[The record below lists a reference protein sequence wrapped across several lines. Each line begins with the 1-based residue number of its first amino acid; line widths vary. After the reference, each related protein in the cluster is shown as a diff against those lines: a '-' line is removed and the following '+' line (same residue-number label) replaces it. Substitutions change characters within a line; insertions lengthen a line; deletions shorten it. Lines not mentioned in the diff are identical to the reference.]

1 MRSSIQHAHVALQRH
16 PALTEVRTPV
26 EIKGGVEIAATI
38 SVSLPSR
45 FRADGKTP
53 NGIRATEPCW
63 FVFSDGWPFAAP
75 KVWLREGFPLNLP
88 HINPHQMGERVNP
101 CLFEGSSDELL
112 QHLGLDGIVDQ
123 LSEWLTKAA
132 AAQLINLEQGW
143 EPTRRDSISSVIVF
157 SAEEAI
163 EKTPLDGSFLVT
175 QGLYFAHASGLLAF
189 AHDGLA
195 ATPPVFSIDNRESGV
210 DYAAGKL
217 PIVFARGVDDIG
229 RPKEVSFYAP
239 ENVNDLR
246 SLLNKAELV
255 GASSENLS
263 KLLKAF
269 AQEQLLQ
276 NEWKE
281 GVTAIVVLLVHR
293 PANLIGAPGRNVE
306 MLPYVVRF
314 SGAFHDLIS
323 EACPAYHSH
332 RVSPELLSMASGRV
346 KTSQKV
352 KIVMLGCGSLGS
364 KIALHLGRSG
374 IGNIA
379 FVDNEAMYPHN
390 GARHALIPPRTSF
403 SYPSKAI
410 MMERALNE
418 LGHTDCMAYEINAK
432 VPLLDCSRGD
442 DVFGQDEAVIID
454 TTASLSVA
462 AVSVIS
468 PSLSNAKAARR
479 LLQAGMYAQGKVTY
493 LLSEGVNRGVM
504 ACDLT
509 AHLFEMCR
517 HSSLLRRSL
526 EGNGPSLTS
535 IFVGDNCRSLTMPMA
550 DSKVSRAAALIS
562 SQIES
567 WLADGLP
574 ESGQLCIGIED
585 DAGVGMTWIR
595 EQLAPTMELIPAN
608 TDAQNWKVRV
618 LSSVVKSIDEA
629 ARHWDGSETGGAL
642 IGHISES
649 TRTIIVA
656 GLIDAP
662 TDSVRAPT
670 TFTLGVIGLSS
681 ALKAAYDQSIGYL
694 HYIGT
699 WHSHPMGGRHSG
711 IDQATLG
718 SIAQDFQGIPAVS
731 LVWRPEGFAVEVV
744 QF

>member
-1 MRSSIQHAHVALQRH
+1 MTSSIQDAYLVLQRH
-16 PALTEVRTPV
+16 PALTEVRAPV
-26 EIKGGVEIAATI
+26 EIEGGVQIAATI

-45 FRADGKTP
+45 YRAAGVTP
-53 NGIRATEPCW
+53 NDIHGTEPCW
-63 FVFSDGWPFAAP
+63 FEFSDQWPFAAP
-75 KVWLREGFPLNLP
+75 TVWLREDFPLNLP
-88 HINPHQMGERVNP
+88 HINPHQMGKRVNP
-101 CLFEGSSDELL
+101 CLFEGSPDELL

-132 AAQLINLEQGW
+132 AEQLINLEQGW

-175 QGLYFAHASGLLAF
+175 QGVYFAHESGLLTF
-189 AHDGLA
+189 ACDGLK
-195 ATPPVFSIDNRESGV
+195 ATPLVFTIDKLESDV
-210 DYAAGKL
+210 NYSTGKL
-217 PIVFARGVDDIG
+217 PILFARCVDDADTP
-229 RPKEVSFYAP
+229 RVVPFYSP
-239 ENVNDLR
+239 EDVCDLS
-246 SLLNKAELV
+246 SLLNKAATLGAKSESLDKVLTGYAKELF
-255 GASSENLS
+255 L
-263 KLLKAF
+263 
-269 AQEQLLQ
+269 
-276 NEWKE
+276 NEELKE
-281 GVTAIVVLLVHR
+281 GITVIVVLLVHR
-293 PANLIGAPGRNVE
+293 PANLIGSPGRNIE

-314 SGAFHDLIS
+314 WGPFFNLTSKAY
-323 EACPAYHSH
+323 PAYHSH
-332 RVSPELLSMASGRV
+332 SVSPELLSIASGRV
-346 KTSQKV
+346 KSSPKV

-364 KIALHLGRSG
+364 KIALHMGRSG
-374 IGNIA
+374 IGNIT
-379 FVDNEAMYPHN
+379 FVDNETMSPHN

-442 DVFGQDEAVIID
+442 DVFGQDETVIID
-454 TTASLSVA
+454 TTASLTVA
-462 AVSVIS
+462 AVSSIS
-468 PSLSNAKAARR
+468 PSLSDSKVVRH
-479 LLQAGMYAQGKVTY
+479 LLQAGMYAQGKVAY
-493 LLSEGVNRGVM
+493 LLSEAVNRGVM
-504 ACDLT
+504 VCDLT

-517 HSSLLRRSL
+517 HSSLLRRNL

-585 DAGVGMTWIR
+585 DTGVGMTWIR

-608 TDAQNWKVRV
+608 LDAQNWKVRV
-618 LSSVVKSIDEA
+618 LSSVVESIDKA
-629 ARHWDGSETGGAL
+629 AKHWGKSETGGAL

-656 GLIDAP
+656 GLVDAP
-662 TDSVRAPT
+662 TDSVRTPT
-670 TFTLGVIGLSS
+670 IFTLGVSGLSS
-681 ALKAAYDQSIGYL
+681 ALRAAYDQSLGHL

-711 IDQATLG
+711 IDHTTLE
-718 SIAQDFQGIPAVS
+718 SIAQDFQGIPAIS
-731 LVWRPEGFAVEVV
+731 LVWRPEGFAVEVA
-744 QF
+744 QI